1 MRGQCWPRRGV
12 GAMTDTVAAP
22 AGVDLGRYWSMLA
35 SRWRLIVA
43 GAVVGVLVA
52 IAYLLV
58 IPASYTAST
67 TLSVLPISSDPYA
80 SNRNNSNLLD
90 MSAEATTAS
99 SFKVAE
105 LAVQST
111 GEKWDVA
118 ELRAATTA
126 TPGADTSTMT
136 ITVTAGSEAKARA
149 GAGAMAD
156 AYIATRS
163 DQANS
168 NIVESLQRD
177 NDQVE
182 KLRVELADAIR
193 RLEVERAGSPAA
205 AEASADQQLVNQ
217 QISAL
222 LTRIRTLEGVD
233 TTGGV
238 ILNPASVTEITVSPG
253 TTTTLATGLAA
264 GLLLGVVAAFVR
276 SSRRRPVR
284 TARELQR
291 ELGIDTLG
299 TVDGRTS
306 EADIAALAQRIL
318 RVATR
323 YDARVI
329 TVMLDGAVPGES
341 TIVDQLAK
349 AMQAAGSPAHVT
361 PTVRTRAASAK
372 GLDLVP
378 VTGDATPV
386 DRLQALRLSD
396 LVVVIAVAG
405 TTRLRGLTDAIGEA
419 EDMGARIAGVALV
432 SERQPKMD
440 ERAAPDES
448 QLD

>member
-1 MRGQCWPRRGV
+1 
-12 GAMTDTVAAP
+12 MTETVAAP

-35 SRWRLIVA
+35 SRWRLLVA
-43 GAVVGVLVA
+43 GAVVGILFA

-58 IPASYTAST
+58 SPASYTAST

-105 LAVQST
+105 RAVNSMD
-111 GEKWDVA
+111 EDWDVA

-136 ITVTAGSEAKARA
+136 ITVTEGSEAKARA

-168 NIVESLQRD
+168 NIVEAVKRD

-193 RLEVERAGSPAA
+193 RLEIEKAGSPAA
-205 AEASADQQLVNQ
+205 AEASADQQLVNL
-217 QISAL
+217 QITAL
-222 LTRIRTLEGVD
+222 LTRISTLEGVD

-238 ILNPASVTEITVSPG
+238 ILNPASVTEIKVSPARAA
-253 TTTTLATGLAA
+253 TLATGLAA

-284 TARELQR
+284 SEKELQR

-299 TVDGRTS
+299 TVDGRTAES
-306 EADIAALAQRIL
+306 DTAALAQRIL

-323 YDARVI
+323 YNARVI
-329 TVMLDGAVPGES
+329 AVILDGAVPEES
-341 TIVDQLAK
+341 TIVDQISK

-361 PTVRTRAASAK
+361 PTVRTRASSAK

-378 VTGDATPV
+378 VAGDATPV

-396 LVVVIAVAG
+396 LVVVIAAAG
-405 TTRLRGLTDAIGEA
+405 TTPLRALTDVVEEA

-432 SERQPKMD
+432 SEQQRTTD
-440 ERAAPDES
+440 EEAEPDSDPDEPQS
-448 QLD
+448 D